1 MLKSDCA
8 LFSRLYIVCQTREG
22 DLDEFFEHKNQGCA
36 SQNGSL
42 RLPGSKS
49 DLLHCIEAII
59 PALTESPNSNDVTII
74 DGAAAINMLRP
85 TPAVKTFYDYAK
97 QVFIPYIKGQLQHAK
112 RVDVVWDEYTPNNE
126 ETTRK
131 KREKGIR
138 RKVKS
143 STKLPSNWHEFLRK
157 NENKT
162 KLFAFLANRTRFW
175 PTSPLQSASG

>member
-1 MLKSDCA
+1 MLEKKTSFTATFENNCRKN
-8 LFSRLYIVCQTREG
+8 SVPQCLYSLVNMILRGPNIQ
-22 DLDEFFEHKNQGCA
+22 NQ
-36 SQNGSL
+36 
-42 RLPGSKS
+42 
-49 DLLHCIEAII
+49 
-59 PALTESPNSNDVTII
+59 SNDVTII